1 MERYGNATGGSGVTH
16 YEIGPDYIDVTFVND
31 GTYRYD
37 YTMPGQI
44 HVHRMKQLAKA
55 GRGLSTYISQ
65 VVRNQ
70 YALKK

>member
-1 MERYGNATGGSGVTH
+1 MERYVNANGGSGVTH
-16 YEIGPDYIDVTFVND
+16 YEIGADYIDITFANE

-37 YTMPGQI
+37 YSMPGQI
-44 HVHRMKQLAKA
+44 HVYRMKQLAKA